1 MLLYDVF
8 TFVLLKFLQPST
20 FFHPIFILSVQ
31 LRRVLQQSD
40 EHLASTQGFFIVN
53 TDTFSYSFQ
62 PHGKTNESSS
72 FSSYL
77 PAFTSSKLMENII
90 YVHWNSLYQGD
101 LLILLL
107 LFSLCTKSFYTS
119 ILMTTAWRN
128 ISNSSA
134 SSTSFFFSSAAC
146 YLFSVVVHFSGF
158 FFLFFGVSSFSFD
171 QSVQSSFSSFPLS
184 WWSKRSLNL
193 IFPCSS

>member
-134 SSTSFFFSSAAC
+134 SSTSFFQFCSLLLVQCCCS
-146 YLFSVVVHFSGF
+146 FFRV

-193 IFPCSS
+193 IFPRSS

>member
-40 EHLASTQGFFIVN
+40 EHLSSTQGFFIVN

-72 FSSYL
+72 FCSYL
-77 PAFTSSKLMENII
+77 PAFASFKLMENII

-107 LFSLCTKSFYTS
+107 LLSLCTKSFYTS
-119 ILMTTAWRN
+119 ILMTAAWRN

-134 SSTSFFFSSAAC
+134 SSTSFFQFCSLLLVQRCCS
-146 YLFSVVVHFSGF
+146 FFRV
-158 FFLFFGVSSFSFD
+158 FFLFFGVSSFPFD